1 MTEPYMVLL
10 IGLALLLILR
20 FSKKINLS
28 TFNIATLGIL
38 LGLIPWVRQS
48 GGISMI
54 ILIGLY
60 LALCGRG
67 ARTPRAVAT
76 LLAGVCLPGVII
88 VIIWVS
94 GGHLG
99 DLVSNIIVG
108 PTSGSLESSN
118 PPLYL
123 RLGYFSD
130 ISTAA
135 LPLYALYVIAFI
147 PVVKAGT
154 NVARWALALFSSW
167 IGAVMIVN
175 LYTPLTGGY
184 QHEYFEILL
193 PLSLI
198 AGFALVWLVREVRYW
213 LSAVTH
219 PPAMS
224 AVSSIRPLRAPKASR
239 HARVEL
245 TWAAISL
252 ASVLILSGVSA
263 SSYMSEALSNY
274 KSPDISVIDSIA
286 RFIDSNTPPG
296 QPTYVFETEW
306 PKIAVSVYYV
316 AQRDPPLNDL
326 FYFPPEMTSLQAS
339 QLIHSLNT
347 SNTKVV
353 VVIGT
358 RPSTA
363 EAAEVYDYIEL
374 SYHGVKEFGYW
385 QPYSWLPPEPVLG
398 MLIDSSSPATLVQ
411 TVALTGPTTLAG
423 APVNATLKG
432 SGASFQFRLETQNWF
447 TLFFQGISCNDSQGN
462 TSLELYWVSSPQAT
476 GIEFDYIQNASHV
489 VRISV
494 SPWTNGTIIGY
505 IPVPSCLPTNSS
517 WQSIN
522 VSYVGQE
529 GVDGSGFIALSLV
542 RFG

>member
-1 MTEPYMVLL
+1 
-10 IGLALLLILR
+10 
-20 FSKKINLS
+20 
-28 TFNIATLGIL
+28 
-38 LGLIPWVRQS
+38 
-48 GGISMI
+48 
-54 ILIGLY
+54 
-60 LALCGRG
+60 
-67 ARTPRAVAT
+67 
-76 LLAGVCLPGVII
+76 
-88 VIIWVS
+88 
-94 GGHLG
+94 
-99 DLVSNIIVG
+99 
-108 PTSGSLESSN
+108 
-118 PPLYL
+118 
-123 RLGYFSD
+123 
-130 ISTAA
+130 
-135 LPLYALYVIAFI
+135 
-147 PVVKAGT
+147 
-154 NVARWALALFSSW
+154 
-167 IGAVMIVN
+167 MIVN

-411 TVALTGPTTLAG
+411 TVALTGPTTLPG

-462 TSLELYWVSSPQAT
+462 TCA
-476 GIEFDYIQNASHV
+476 
-489 VRISV
+489 
-494 SPWTNGTIIGY
+494 
-505 IPVPSCLPTNSS
+505 
-517 WQSIN
+517 
-522 VSYVGQE
+522 
-529 GVDGSGFIALSLV
+529 
-542 RFG
+542 